1 MLSDY
6 AERKAGKI
14 ERYNDLAV
22 KNEIKSAQL
31 SDQAHRMADVIPFGQ
46 PILVGHYS
54 EGRDRNYRA
63 RINRT
68 FEKSVETSEKAEYYA
83 KKAER
88 LEKNRDV
95 SSDDPEAI
103 ERLKEK
109 LAKREK
115 FQNEAKKINAIIRKK
130 NTSQEEKVKM
140 IVDLGYQES
149 TAIKL
154 FEKDF
159 AGRIGIP
166 AYELTNN
173 NADIRRIKE
182 RIEQLTKQRTEITT
196 EQEIGDIRIVDS
208 VEDNRVMIFF
218 PGIPDEGIR
227 HKLKSAGFRWSPSNK
242 AWQAYRTAAW
252 QIPYI
257 VMALTV
263 MPAYVSPADTFFDPC
278 GGRVCNECEI
288 GGCLGSE
295 VL

>member
-6 AERKAGKI
+6 AERKAEKI
-14 ERYNDLAV
+14 ERYQELAQ
-22 KNEIKSAQL
+22 KNEIKSTQL
-31 SDQAHRMADVIPFGQ
+31 SEQAHKMADVIPFGQ

-63 RINRT
+63 RINKT
-68 FEKSVETSEKAEYYA
+68 FEKSVETSDKAEYYTR
-83 KKAER
+83 KAEC

-130 NTSQEEKVKM
+130 NISQEEKVKM

-159 AGRIGIP
+159 DGRIGIP
-166 AYELTNN
+166 SYELTNN

-196 EQEIGDIRIVDS
+196 EHEIGDVRIVDS
-208 VEDNRVMIFF
+208 VEDNRVMVFF
-218 PGIPDEGIR
+218 PGIPDESIR
-227 HKLKSAGFRWSPSNK
+227 HKLKSSGFRWSPSNK
-242 AWQAYRTAAW
+242 AWQAYRSAAW
-252 QIPYI
+252 HIPHIVKILTIMPPYI
-257 VMALTV
+257 NPDNYLFAE
-263 MPAYVSPADTFFDPC
+263 MPA
-278 GGRVCNECEI
+278 
-288 GGCLGSE
+288 
-295 VL
+295 